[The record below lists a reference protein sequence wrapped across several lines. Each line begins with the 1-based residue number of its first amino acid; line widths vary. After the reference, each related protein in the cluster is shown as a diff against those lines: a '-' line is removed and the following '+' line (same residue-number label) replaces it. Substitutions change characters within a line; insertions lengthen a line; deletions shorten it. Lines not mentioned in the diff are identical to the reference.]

1 MAATFLNNVR
11 VRCKEG
17 CEDKFI
23 AATEEWVNPQ
33 GMLDAYWAKTGER
46 SYCFVGLWE
55 SEDKLIAARLQMI
68 EHLNKVRDCFEELS
82 DELGVTDPVSGS
94 VVTHKS

>member
-23 AATEEWVNPQ
+23 AATEERVNPE
-33 GMLDAYWAKTGER
+33 GMLDAY
-46 SYCFVGLWE
+46 
-55 SEDKLIAARLQMI
+55 
-68 EHLNKVRDCFEELS
+68 
-82 DELGVTDPVSGS
+82 
-94 VVTHKS
+94 